1 MPRIQL
7 ALVLTLA
14 LTSAACL
21 RSTTTI
27 DLHPDGS
34 GTIVQETGV
43 STQTLAMLKQLSANN
58 PGATTPELFSEDQAR
73 KAAASMGVT
82 FVSGEPIKTA
92 DVEGY
97 RARFSFDDIS
107 KVKVNMEQGAPGLS
121 GSDPKEPPFAFTFDR
136 GAASS
141 VLTIQMPT
149 QMPGGGALPGMP
161 KKTG

>member
-14 LTSAACL
+14 LSSAGCL
-21 RSTTTI
+21 RSTTSI
-27 DLHPDGS
+27 ELHPDGS

-43 STQTLAMLKQLSANN
+43 STQTLAMIKQLSANN
-58 PGATTPELFSEDQAR
+58 SAAKPPELFSEDQAR
-73 KAAASMGVT
+73 KAAASMGVA

-107 KVKVNMEQGAPGLS
+107 KVKVSMDQGAPGLS
-121 GSDPKEPPFAFTFDR
+121 GGDPNHPVR
-136 GAASS
+136 
-141 VLTIQMPT
+141 
-149 QMPGGGALPGMP
+149 
-161 KKTG
+161 